1 MLEQIVGSS
10 MVNALSG
17 ALGAAE
23 LRHKVISNN
32 IANVNTPHFKKSV
45 VDFEELLAKELQP
58 DTNKLALT
66 KTNAKHLPL
75 SKSGGVSP
83 EIRTIN
89 NTTMRTDGN
98 NVDIDEE
105 MAGLAKNNIY
115 YNAVARQIGSYFNT
129 MKSIASGQ
137 K

>member
-1 MLEQIVGSS
+1 MLDQVVGSS

-17 ALGAAE
+17 AMEAAE

-45 VDFEELLAKELQP
+45 VDFEELLAQELHP

-66 KTNAKHLPL
+66 RTNAKHLPVT
-75 SKSGGVSP
+75 KQGGVSP

>member
-1 MLEQIVGSS
+1 MFNQIIGSP
-10 MVNALSG
+10 MVNSLSE
-17 ALGAAE
+17 AMGAAG

-45 VDFEELLAKELQP
+45 VDFEELLAKELYS
-58 DTNKLALT
+58 DGDKLALT
-66 KTNAKHLPL
+66 RTNAKHLPIV
-75 SKSGGVSP
+75 KSSATTP
-83 EIRTIN
+83 EVRLVN
-89 NTTMRTDGN
+89 DTTMRTDGN

-115 YNAVARQIGSYFNT
+115 YNAVARQIGNYFNT